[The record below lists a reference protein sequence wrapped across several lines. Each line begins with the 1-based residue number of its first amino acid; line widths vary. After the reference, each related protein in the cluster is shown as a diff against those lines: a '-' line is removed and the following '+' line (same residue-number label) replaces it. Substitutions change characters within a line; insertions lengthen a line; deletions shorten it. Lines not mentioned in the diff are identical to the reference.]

1 MFGVEHQRHV
11 HHFGGQLS
19 WFFSSHA
26 PQQIASVTEFRIRL
40 HFILPI
46 QRGLVGA
53 DQRGDHGG
61 ETNRLGQ
68 FGFWAVVFALGVEVS
83 RHGHRGAQC
92 GHGMGVRCALGDVSN
107 QCGCCGGW
115 GAGGFEPG
123 IKVCEFLRARFVS
136 DQQQKCHF
144 FKGGIRREI
153 RDFVSAID
161 QLGLVDGA
169 N

>member
-1 MFGVEHQRHV
+1 
-11 HHFGGQLS
+11 
-19 WFFSSHA
+19 
-26 PQQIASVTEFRIRL
+26 
-40 HFILPI
+40 
-46 QRGLVGA
+46 
-53 DQRGDHGG
+53 
-61 ETNRLGQ
+61 
-68 FGFWAVVFALGVEVS
+68 
-83 RHGHRGAQC
+83 
-92 GHGMGVRCALGDVSN
+92 MGVRCALGDVPN

-123 IKVCEFLRARFVS
+123 IKVCEFLRAGFVS
-136 DQQQKCHF
+136 DQQQKGHF